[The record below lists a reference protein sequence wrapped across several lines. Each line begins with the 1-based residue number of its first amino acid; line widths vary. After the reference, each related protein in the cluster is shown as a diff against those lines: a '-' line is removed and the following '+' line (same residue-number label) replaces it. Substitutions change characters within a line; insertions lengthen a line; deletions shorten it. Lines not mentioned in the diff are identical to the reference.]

1 MNGVAL
7 DRGGQWIVQRL
18 RVPVIASAIY
28 LPLSA
33 VLIGFKTDQLVLA
46 ALFTGLYMASAASR
60 RWVLGFA
67 IFFVYWVIFDWMKAL
82 PNYTV
87 NTVHIGDLYAAERSL
102 FGIAH
107 QGTVLTPN
115 EHLAL
120 RTTPLKDLLAGL
132 FYLCWVPVPL
142 AFAAYLYAKDKVH
155 FLRFALCFLLV
166 NLLGFAVYYLYPAAP
181 PWYVAQ
187 HDTAFIAGTPGNTAG
202 LGRFDA
208 LTGLPIFHG
217 LYSKS
222 SNVFAAVPSLH
233 AAYLLVAAY
242 WAHRAGL
249 KKARAFF
256 AFIAA
261 GIWWAAVYSGH
272 HYILDVL
279 AGIACAVLGVTL
291 FNLLLRAP
299 RFAAWITRYRNAI
312 EQPRR
317 TLRPGP
323 QLVHMDGG
331 QRPGQGIIIT
341 TEHLD
346 HVTTDH

>member
-1 MNGVAL
+1 MNAVAL
-7 DRGGQWIVQRL
+7 DRVGPSIAQRL
-18 RVPVIASAIY
+18 QVPVIASVVY
-28 LPLSA
+28 LLLSA
-33 VLIGFKTDQLVLA
+33 LLIGFKTDQLVLV
-46 ALFTGLYMASAASR
+46 ALFTGLYMASGASR

-67 IFFVYWVIFDWMKAL
+67 IFMVYWVLFDWMKAF

-87 NTVHIGDLYAAERSL
+87 NTVHIGDLYAAEQRL

-107 QGTVLTPN
+107 QGAVLTPN
-115 EHLAL
+115 EYLAL
-120 RTTPLKDLLAGL
+120 HSTPLKDLLAGL

-142 AFAAYLYAKDKVH
+142 AFAAYLYAKNKPY

-181 PWYVAQ
+181 PWYVAA
-187 HDTAFIAGTPGNTAG
+187 HGTGFIADTPGNTAG

-208 LTGLPIFHG
+208 LTGLPIFHA

-249 KKARAFF
+249 KKARALF

-279 AGIACAVLGVTL
+279 LGIACAALGIML
-291 FNLLLRAP
+291 FNALLRRP
-299 RFAAWITRYRNAI
+299 RFARWTERYRRAI
-312 EQPRR
+312 EAPAQRA
-317 TLRPGP
+317 LR
-323 QLVHMDGG
+323 LVHRGH
-331 QRPGQGIIIT
+331 IT
-341 TEHLD
+341 GHDRDNDTLHITKHHD
-346 HVTTDH
+346 HVTPHH

>member
-1 MNGVAL
+1 MTSAAIRHTNE
-7 DRGGQWIVQRL
+7 RSWRRL
-18 RVPVIASAIY
+18 AVPLAASAVY
-28 LPLSA
+28 LLLS
-33 VLIGFKTDQLVLA
+33 VLLIGFKVDQLVLA
-46 ALFTGLYMASAASR
+46 GLFTGPYLASDNTR

-67 IFFVYWVIFDWMKAL
+67 IFMVYWVLFDWMKAF
-82 PNYTV
+82 PNYAV

-107 QGTVLTPN
+107 QGTILTPN

-142 AFAAYLYAKDKVH
+142 AFAAYLYAKDKAH

-187 HDTAFIAGTPGNTAG
+187 HGTAFIADTPGNTAG

-249 KKARAFF
+249 KKARALF
-256 AFIAA
+256 AFITA

-279 AGIACAVLGVTL
+279 MGIACAALGITL
-291 FNLLLRAP
+291 FNVLSR
-299 RFAAWITRYRNAI
+299 RRHFARWIERYRLAI
-312 EQPRR
+312 EAPVRQEIR
-317 TLRPGP
+317 
-323 QLVHMDGG
+323 LVHMGRSNGHDLDKDT
-331 QRPGQGIIIT
+331 IT
-341 TEHLD
+341 IMKHHD
-346 HVTTDH
+346 HVTPHH